1 MRYMLLIH
9 HDDAALAKAPPSLY
23 GEYAAFNEA
32 LAKANAGTPG
42 LRLLPS
48 SQGRSV
54 TQRNGA
60 PEVLDGP
67 YADTKEQFAGYVM
80 LDVPDLD
87 TAIAWAARCPSA
99 QYGTVEVRP
108 ILPTGNR

>member
-9 HDDAALAKAPPSLY
+9 HDDEALAKAPPSLW

-32 LAKANAGTPG
+32 LAKANAGTCG
-42 LRLLPS
+42 LRLS
-48 SQGRSV
+48 ASAEGKSV
-54 TQRNGA
+54 TQRNGSA
-60 PEVLDGP
+60 EVLDGP
-67 YADTKEQFAGYVM
+67 YAETKEQFAGYVM

-99 QYGTVEVRP
+99 QYGTIEVRP
-108 ILPTGNR
+108 VWPTRKQ